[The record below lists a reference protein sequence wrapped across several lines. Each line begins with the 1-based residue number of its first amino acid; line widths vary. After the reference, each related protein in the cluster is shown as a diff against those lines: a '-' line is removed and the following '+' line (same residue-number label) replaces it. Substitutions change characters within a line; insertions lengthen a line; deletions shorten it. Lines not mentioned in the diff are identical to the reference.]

1 MSKVLVVVDVQND
14 FITGALANPAAEKAL
29 PAVRKLVNVARANRD
44 KIIFTMD
51 THNKDY
57 SRTHEGKILPI
68 SHCIQGT
75 WGWKFAIDSP
85 AISDKENIILKQQF
99 GANPHDF
106 KLAIDDDVEQID
118 ICGFVSSIC
127 VVSNALILRALYPEA
142 DIIFHAYASAGLT
155 PEDHEAACKVMEC
168 CQIKVIREA
177 EQLLFYL
184 TFFENYSIIYI

>member
-14 FITGALANPAAEKAL
+14 FITGALANPAAVEAL
-29 PAVRKLVNVARANRD
+29 SQVKKLVEQARASGD
-44 KIIFTMD
+44 EIVFTMD
-51 THNKDY
+51 THEKNY
-57 SRTHEGKILPI
+57 LETHEGKILPI
-68 SHCIQGT
+68 PHCIRGS

-99 GANPHDF
+99 GVNPHDF
-106 KLAIDDDVEQID
+106 KLAIDNDVEQID

-142 DIIFHAYASAGLT
+142 DITFHAYASAGLT

-177 EQLLFYL
+177 E
-184 TFFENYSIIYI
+184 